1 MYTSINNG
9 AGNLVFIYFFFSGT
23 LSEHRKLTK
32 VKKSVK
38 TFTMRT
44 TLHSLRIQLF
54 GNRQQYARPFTT
66 KEKKNQVLRWGDK
79 TNE

>member
-1 MYTSINNG
+1 MYRSINNG
-9 AGNLVFIYFFFSGT
+9 AGNLVFVFFFSSGT

-54 GNRQQYARPFTT
+54 GNQQQYARPYST
-66 KEKKNQVLRWGDK
+66 KKKKKSSFKMGR
-79 TNE
+79 

>member
-1 MYTSINNG
+1 MEQETWF
-9 AGNLVFIYFFFSGT
+9 LFFFFPGT

-32 VKKSVK
+32 VKTSVK

-54 GNRQQYARPFTT
+54 GNQQQYARPYTT
-66 KEKKNQVLRWGDK
+66 KEKKNNK
-79 TNE
+79 F